1 MTANQKSFRNLPPG
15 DSGLV
20 AIAEIRGR
28 SIGGMLSGGCGKTE
42 SFDMTYATSFRW
54 LLERIKFS
62 NVHFNVV
69 PYASRH

>member
-28 SIGGMLSGGCGKTE
+28 SIGGMLTGRCGKTE
-42 SFDMTYATSFRW
+42 SSDMTYYPTLFRW
-54 LLERIKFS
+54 LFERIKFS

-69 PYASRH
+69 P